1 MPLNQDAHETAL
13 LFAQIRTIPWLN
25 SAHMSELPQIVLAST
40 SKYRR
45 ELLARLGLPF
55 DVAAPG
61 VDETPLPDEAPQAT
75 SLRLAEAK
83 ARAVATNFPR
93 AIVIGSD
100 QVAVLDGLPLGKPGN
115 HANAVRQLKAMRG
128 REVVFHTALC
138 LCRAASGLAETRVV
152 PYYVRFRDYSDEDI
166 ERYLERE
173 QPYDCAGS
181 ARCEGLGIVLIAEMR
196 GEDPNALIGL
206 PLIALTEML
215 ARQGVNVL

>member
-1 MPLNQDAHETAL
+1 MPET
-13 LFAQIRTIPWLN
+13 
-25 SAHMSELPQIVLAST
+25 PQIVLAST

-55 DVAAPG
+55 EVANPG
-61 VDETPLPDEAPQAT
+61 VDETPLSGEPPRET
-75 SLRLAEAK
+75 SRRLAEAK
-83 ARAVATNFPR
+83 ARAVAVRFPQ
-93 AIVIGSD
+93 AVVIGSD

-115 HANAVRQLKAMRG
+115 HANAVRQLRAMRG
-128 REVVFHTALC
+128 KEVVFHTALC
-138 LCRAASGLAETRVV
+138 LYRASDARMETRVV
-152 PYYVRFRDYSDEDI
+152 PYYVRFRDYSDEQI

-196 GEDPNALIGL
+196 GDDPNALIGL

-215 ARQGVNVL
+215 AAQDVSVL